1 MSPRESSIEPG
12 DPDASRIFL
21 AAASA
26 ALPDGGAAAAWGE
39 GVEWVY
45 YGDDP
50 EAQRRW
56 RRRLGR
62 PPRDPG
68 PRLDR
73 IADRLRAPALRLR
86 ARVAARNDPLALH
99 ASQAF
104 DLNCMAS
111 PLFLELCRLEL
122 TRELAQEHDSL
133 LVVTEDPALH
143 RALVRNGAR
152 LNAGLRELGRAPWA
166 GRGRLWRRV
175 RLAARRAASVLK
187 AVYNSVVCLAA
198 GRRAGR
204 RREETPWD
212 GGGREVTILRSWGN
226 PDSFVRGEY
235 RERYLPGLA
244 EELEGRG
251 VRTAV
256 WLSVPT
262 TRLADQLGVLRGAAG
277 TGSCFTPWELLRW
290 EDLVWALRA
299 WWRQRDVDPGP
310 GAWNGWRIGDL
321 LDAEVDRFLLRGG
334 GYRFLLEHRAWRR
347 LREAGIEVERLIHT
361 FENMFHEKPLVLGL
375 RETYPRASAVG
386 FQHSTPYPNQLVMYR
401 HEGAEWGP
409 GMPDVVVTSGR
420 IFADQLREQG
430 YPEERLREGPALRFR
445 TPPRGDRGDEDRDG
459 LLVALPLA
467 LPEARYLWDTFLAA
481 LELAGKGWKVTLK
494 PHPMMASS
502 VLQDM
507 TREGEGRVESLE
519 VAEGDFGPLVAR
531 AECLV
536 ATASS
541 VLLDGVLAGTPV
553 VRVKRADR
561 LNFDPLDW
569 IEEVGPIS
577 FEAYS
582 GEEVAAA
589 LHRIREEGGE
599 LIRRGGEVSRAV
611 RRGIF
616 SAANDLSPF
625 VTRTTA

>member
-1 MSPRESSIEPG
+1 MSPPESSFGPG

-26 ALPDGGAAAAWGE
+26 TLPDGGAAAAWE
-39 GVEWVY
+39 GAEWVY

-50 EAQRRW
+50 QERAEW

-86 ARVAARNDPLALH
+86 ARVRARNDPLALH

-111 PLFLELCRLEL
+111 PLFLQLCRLEL
-122 TRELAQEHDSL
+122 TRELAEEHGAL
-133 LVVTEDPALH
+133 LVVVEDPALH
-143 RALVRNGAR
+143 RALARNGER
-152 LNAGLRELGRAPWA
+152 LGGEVRTLGRAPRA
-166 GRGRLWRRV
+166 GPGRLWRRA
-175 RLAARRAASVLK
+175 RLAAQRAGSLVK
-187 AVYNSVVCLAA
+187 AVCTAVVCLAA
-198 GRRAGR
+198 GRRARR
-204 RREETPWD
+204 RREEAPW
-212 GGGREVTILRSWGN
+212 GGDAGEVTILRSWAN
-226 PDSFVRGEY
+226 PDSFAGGEY
-235 RERYLPGLA
+235 RERYLPGLR

-262 TRLADQLGVLRGAAG
+262 TRLEDQLSVLRKAVH
-277 TGSCFTPWELLRW
+277 TRRCFTPWERLRW
-290 EDLVWALRA
+290 GDLVWALRV
-299 WWRQRDVDPGP
+299 WWRQRDLDPGP
-310 GAWNGWRIGDL
+310 RGWKGWRIDDL
-321 LDAEVDRFLLRGG
+321 LDMEMDRFLLRGG

-347 LREAGIEVERLIHT
+347 LRGVGVEVERLIHT

-375 RETYPRASAVG
+375 REAYPRARAVG

-401 HEGAEWGP
+401 DGEAEWGAE
-409 GMPDVVVTSGR
+409 MPDVVVTSGR
-420 IFADQLREQG
+420 IFADQLRRQG

-445 TPPRGDRGDEDRDG
+445 TPPRDEGGDEDRDG

-467 LPEARYLWDTFLAA
+467 LPEARHLWATFLAA
-481 LELAGKGWKVTLK
+481 LELTGKGWKVTLK

-502 VLQDM
+502 VLREM
-507 TREGEGRVESLE
+507 AREGEGRVESLV
-519 VAEGDFGPLVAR
+519 VAEGDFAPVVAR

-541 VLLDGVLAGTPV
+541 VLLDAVLAGTPV

-569 IEEVGPIS
+569 IDEAGPIS

-589 LHRIREEGGE
+589 LRRIREEGGE
-599 LIRRGGEVSRAV
+599 LIRRGEEVSRAV
-611 RRGIF
+611 SRGIF
-616 SAANDLSPF
+616 SAADDLSSF
-625 VTRTTA
+625 LTRKVA